1 MKGTTRELKS
11 LDDLPFSVKFK
22 MLRRTRGYSVEQF
35 SDISGL
41 SLYQISALEQ
51 RDKEPDI
58 IELKLICKALN
69 VSPKIFINF

>member
-1 MKGTTRELKS
+1 MKGTTSELKS

-22 MLRRTRGYSVEQF
+22 MLRRTRGLSVEQF

-41 SLYQISALEQ
+41 SLYQIRALEQ

-58 IELKLICKALN
+58 VELKLICKALN